1 MANKVLL
8 SIFRTSRSKFF
19 LSVLDGSYFVR
30 SFELLSPV
38 RIKVISQDLYERI
51 LNFVEMLMT
60 QLLRETDT
68 TLTVTAC
75 GWRLHMADPVVE
87 EEVDI
92 AGATAEAMVVEEDT
106 EEDLAVEEEVEVDVL
121 VHHPE
126 DQTTELWCQVRSDP
140 KFQTYKKTS
149 VTQVAIDN
157 KRLIE
162 IDFQCRSIIKFRP
175 V

>member
-1 MANKVLL
+1 ML

-19 LSVLDGSYFVR
+19 LSVLACSYFVR

-38 RIKVISQDLYERI
+38 KIKVISQDLYERI

-126 DQTTELWCQVRSDP
+126 DQTTELWCQVRNDP
-140 KFQTYKKTS
+140 KFQKYKKTS
-149 VTQVAIDN
+149 VTQVVIHN
-157 KRLIE
+157 K
-162 IDFQCRSIIKFRP
+162 
-175 V
+175 

>member
-1 MANKVLL
+1 MYVILFWPTKFCYPFSGPVVRSFFCRFSPVLIL
-8 SIFRTSRSKFF
+8 
-19 LSVLDGSYFVR
+19 VR

-38 RIKVISQDLYERI
+38 KIKVISQDLYERI

-92 AGATAEAMVVEEDT
+92 AGATAEAMVVVEEDT

-140 KFQTYKKTS
+140 KFQKYEKTS
-149 VTQVAIDN
+149 VTQVVIHN
-157 KRLIE
+157 K
-162 IDFQCRSIIKFRP
+162 
-175 V
+175 